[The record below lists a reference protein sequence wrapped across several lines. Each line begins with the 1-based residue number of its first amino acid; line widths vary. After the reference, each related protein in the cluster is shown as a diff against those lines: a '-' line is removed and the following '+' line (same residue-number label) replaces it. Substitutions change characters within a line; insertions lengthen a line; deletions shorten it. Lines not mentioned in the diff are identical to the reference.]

1 MEWVHEAPPHGALM
15 GAGTNS
21 EAIGLLLEPRKPCYL
36 GHWPGFLEVTHKIIF
51 ADENRTMTNSIEKNL
66 LWLRPAGS
74 HRSGLW
80 FPPGRVLV
88 CDDSLDLYMYLN
100 MSAAAEYDK
109 ILKAYA
115 IKTPIDSWPMLFPN
129 GKSVKKTELLEKA
142 STLLSSH
149 VDTIVTLNHADLGGA
164 GKGNLYTEFIGLPGM
179 HTFKPL
185 GCPVSTAFR
194 TEAAYLMAHEINN
207 PANFVSVGAQN
218 VEAQLEEFQKFVGE
232 LLDEEAD
239 EEIVG
244 AFTERFDRLK
254 GSASTIRT
262 GVTRIE
268 AVVKALRAAHPEGET
283 GAQATQ
289 LVDTLENAWVLVEPN
304 LSVAVTVERALEAKP
319 LVDCVVA
326 QINQV
331 FMAVLTNAGHA
342 MEDAAASGRT
352 PTSRD

>member
-36 GHWPGFLEVTHKIIF
+36 DHWPGFLEVTHKIIF

-115 IKTPIDSWPMLFPN
+115 MKTPIDSWPMLFPN

-194 TEAAYLMAHEINN
+194 TEAAYLMAHEINKKGPRSDIDN
-207 PANFVSVGAQN
+207 WGWQ
-218 VEAQLEEFQKFVGE
+218 QQH
-232 LLDEEAD
+232 
-239 EEIVG
+239 
-244 AFTERFDRLK
+244 FTWKTHF
-254 GSASTIRT
+254 
-262 GVTRIE
+262 
-268 AVVKALRAAHPEGET
+268 H
-283 GAQATQ
+283 
-289 LVDTLENAWVLVEPN
+289 N
-304 LSVAVTVERALEAKP
+304 LSLLPCPCTVSN
-319 LVDCVVA
+319 VC
-326 QINQV
+326 
-331 FMAVLTNAGHA
+331 
-342 MEDAAASGRT
+342 
-352 PTSRD
+352 